1 MANGRGGVRI
11 GAGRKK
17 KEQIVGK
24 PKRQNNPDT
33 GYEIT
38 ELTGVKMPE
47 PNEYLSRPTH
57 GIGAQKRGVQIYTDA
72 WNWLKARECEKL
84 INPEN
89 LQLWAL
95 QVAKHEQLMAAID
108 QFGHLAKHPTT
119 GQACKSPFEETAER
133 YLKRAT
139 ALWAGIEAL
148 IAERVKFYADK
159 TGASKSPLDVL
170 LNRSATMALNNGG
183 EGYDE

>member
-1 MANGRGGVRI
+1 MANGKGGKRI

-17 KEQIVGK
+17 KEVVVGV
-24 PKRQNNPDT
+24 PKHNAVADT
-33 GYEIT
+33 DNCAA
-38 ELTGVKMPE
+38 ELVGEDMPQ

-57 GIGAQKRGVQIYTDA
+57 GMTAQKRGVQIYERT
-72 WNWLKARECEKL
+72 WNWLKVRDCEKL

-95 QVAKHEQLMAAID
+95 QVAKYEQLMDAID
-108 QFGHLAKHPTT
+108 QYGHLAKHPTT
-119 GQACKSPFEETAER
+119 GQACRTPFEETAER

-139 ALWAGIEAL
+139 SLWAGIEAL

-159 TGASKSPLDVL
+159 TGTSKSPLDIL
-170 LNRSATMALNNGG
+170 LNQSAVRALNNGG
-183 EGYDE
+183 EEE